1 MTGEPTDRYRIIGG
15 PGSPYSHKV
24 RAVMRYRR
32 IPHDWVIVLGGWDG
46 TGQTDK
52 LTHLHKNQLPIV
64 LFPDGTPWTDSTPL
78 IHELESRHEGRSV
91 LPPSPG
97 ERFLARLIEDFADE
111 WLPLPLL
118 AFRWTP
124 EEDIAFCAR
133 RQMHGWLGA
142 VSEDEL
148 AAGMARFT
156 ARQQKLRTI
165 VGASNPAVMPM
176 FMEQYAHLLDILEAG
191 LSRQLFLF
199 GERPSIADFGLYGM
213 FSQLVI
219 DPTPSKILRERAVRL
234 FQWTQ
239 YVDDLSGHDGAWSNA
254 PINETVR
261 ALVKLAGRSLLPMMV
276 AVNDAVTRG
285 QQPASYEVE
294 GVRITGLAR
303 PDVARCWLW
312 LKQMFA
318 ELPYGERQILRPL
331 LEEAGF
337 WNALAFAPGEAERV
351 PAFAMT

>member
-1 MTGEPTDRYRIIGG
+1 MNEPRDRYRIFGG
-15 PGSPYSHKV
+15 PGSPYSHKM

-32 IPHDWVIVLGGWDG
+32 IPHDWVIILGGWDG
-46 TGQTDK
+46 TGQTEK
-52 LTHLHKNQLPIV
+52 LRRFGKQMLPIV
-64 LFPDGTPWTDSTPL
+64 QFPDGTPWNDSTPI
-78 IHELESRHEGRSV
+78 IHELEKRHPDSRSV
-91 LPPSPG
+91 LPPTPAT
-97 ERFLARLIEDFADE
+97 RFLARLIEDFADE

-142 VSEDEL
+142 VGEDEL
-148 AAGMARFT
+148 SAGMARFT
-156 ARQQKLRTI
+156 ERQQKLRTI

-176 FMEQYAHLLDILEAG
+176 FLDHYALVLDVLEAG

-213 FSQLVI
+213 LSQFVI
-219 DPTPSKILRERAVRL
+219 DPTPSRILRERAVRL

-239 YVDDLSGHDGAWSNA
+239 YVDDLSGHEGAWSVA
-254 PINETVR
+254 AVNETVR
-261 ALVKLAGRSLLPMMV
+261 ALVMLAGRTLLPMMV
-276 AVNDAVTRG
+276 GVSDAVARN
-285 QQPASYEVE
+285 QQPARYEVE
-294 GVRITGLAR
+294 GVRITGFGR
-303 PDVARCWLW
+303 PEVARCWLW

-318 ELPYGERQILRPL
+318 ELPYGDRQILRPL
-331 LEEAGF
+331 LEESGF

-351 PAFAMT
+351 PAFGMT